1 MKESQDLWER
11 RRGLDLTGRISGRQ
25 SSVCGKLASIFLW
38 LSMKQFCSPRVSQ
51 RFKLTSECTPWGS
64 RALGG
69 AGLNTNSSFSY
80 PHELR
85 FCHLFQILKS
95 SSFKP
100 TFSYSVSLPCSWRSL
115 LLLCFSVL
123 LANLEH
129 VFFCFLFPF
138 IFFFSLWF
146 CNIRGS

>member
-69 AGLNTNSSFSY
+69 AGLNTILLSPTHTNFASAICFRSWNLPHLNPPSHTQCHCPAPGVPSSSSVFLFSLLILNMFFFVFFFLLSSF
-80 PHELR
+80 
-85 FCHLFQILKS
+85 
-95 SSFKP
+95 
-100 TFSYSVSLPCSWRSL
+100 
-115 LLLCFSVL
+115 
-123 LANLEH
+123 
-129 VFFCFLFPF
+129 FLFDSV
-138 IFFFSLWF
+138 I
-146 CNIRGS
+146 